1 MNPKTK
7 PRVRIHSKAKH
18 HAQRLY
24 PWLVWGLAAGFYFYK
39 SLLEVSPSVMHGV
52 WMKEFNITATQLG
65 NLAAIYFWA
74 YLIMQIPMGI
84 FTDRF
89 GPRRV
94 TTIAIFLCALGT
106 AILMASHTLFT
117 ASVGRFVTGLGASVA
132 AIGCFKLTTLW
143 FPPRR
148 FPTLA
153 GLMMTIGMIGAI
165 GGEAPLSISMDW
177 IGWRNSLL
185 YIAVIGFLFAF
196 FFWLSVRDHGPH
208 AEPPL
213 PKGISN
219 KPNLL
224 SGLTE
229 VLHNPQTWWLSVY
242 SGLAYAPIMVFGGLW
257 GVPFL
262 ETAYGLTRTMAAEL
276 LQIIFIGF
284 AVGAPLAGFIS
295 DRTGQRKPIMAI
307 GAMVALLSS
316 ILILYWHQSC
326 WTAGALMFIFGA
338 SISCFLLCFSMVRQ
352 VNSLVVAATA
362 IGFMNSFDAGFGAI
376 TDPMIGKF
384 LDLGWRGEVQE
395 GVRIFSLHDYY
406 MGMGVIPIYLIL
418 AIVMLFFI
426 KETHNSQK
434 K

>member
-185 YIAVIGFLFAF
+185 YIAVIGFLFYMLNQLF
-196 FFWLSVRDHGPH
+196 GPITLVYQF
-208 AEPPL
+208 PPL
-213 PKGISN
+213 LAAIIPTFLFLFITMI
-219 KPNLL
+219 LL
-224 SGLTE
+224 
-229 VLHNPQTWWLSVY
+229 
-242 SGLAYAPIMVFGGLW
+242 A
-257 GVPFL
+257 
-262 ETAYGLTRTMAAEL
+262 RT
-276 LQIIFIGF
+276 
-284 AVGAPLAGFIS
+284 
-295 DRTGQRKPIMAI
+295 K
-307 GAMVALLSS
+307 
-316 ILILYWHQSC
+316 
-326 WTAGALMFIFGA
+326 
-338 SISCFLLCFSMVRQ
+338 
-352 VNSLVVAATA
+352 
-362 IGFMNSFDAGFGAI
+362 
-376 TDPMIGKF
+376 
-384 LDLGWRGEVQE
+384 
-395 GVRIFSLHDYY
+395 
-406 MGMGVIPIYLIL
+406 
-418 AIVMLFFI
+418 
-426 KETHNSQK
+426 
-434 K
+434 